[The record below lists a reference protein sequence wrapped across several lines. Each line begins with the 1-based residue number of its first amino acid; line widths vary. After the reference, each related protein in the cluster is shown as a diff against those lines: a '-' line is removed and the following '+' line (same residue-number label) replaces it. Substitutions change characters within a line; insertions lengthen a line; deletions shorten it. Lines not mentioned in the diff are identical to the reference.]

1 MMNMYQSILS
11 IHEKRVTFV
20 TFAREKSALLRS
32 ASERSAPDN
41 GRGEIEM
48 ETVNNKPQYYHGFKL
63 QSAIVIS
70 DAI

>member
-11 IHEKRVTFV
+11 IQEKRVTFV

-41 GRGEIEM
+41 GQGEIEM
-48 ETVNNKPQYYHGFKL
+48 ETVNNKP
-63 QSAIVIS
+63 
-70 DAI
+70 